1 MWLHFARPHVVAD
14 ELADIELFHG
24 LASLGEVE
32 LRILPDQ
39 LAGPPLVEFID
50 LEMPPAGRMAR
61 RYHREIPPAG
71 LINVVCHDG

>member
-1 MWLHFARPHVVAD
+1 MGLHFARPHAD
-14 ELADIELFHG
+14 EFADIELFHG

-32 LRILPDQ
+32 FRILPNE
-39 LAGPPLVEFID
+39 LAGPPLVELID

-61 RYHREIPPAG
+61 RYYRKIPTAE